1 MTIGINTGMQLLR
14 NFFEIPL
21 TFNRTHPIEYTW
33 AQIKSIRNKMKL
45 SVEELFTTAAI
56 SHLFIVR

>member
-21 TFNRTHPIEYTW
+21 TFNRTHSGAKFGTPSAGVNTVDLTI
-33 AQIKSIRNKMKL
+33 
-45 SVEELFTTAAI
+45 
-56 SHLFIVR
+56 